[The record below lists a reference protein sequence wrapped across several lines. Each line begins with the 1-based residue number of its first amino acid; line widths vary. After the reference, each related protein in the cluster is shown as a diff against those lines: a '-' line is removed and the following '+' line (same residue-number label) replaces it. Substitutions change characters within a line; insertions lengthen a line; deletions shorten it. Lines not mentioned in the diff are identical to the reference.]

1 MSGNQATY
9 EAPTR
14 IHFLHILYI
23 FFIFKSLHREC
34 HVENTC
40 HGFQIKTIINKAHYN
55 IKQQAIFKHS
65 LIEYLK
71 IISTHTS
78 ALHLSEPQETHITH
92 LALLAPLSAS
102 TRLSV
107 STCLCLPPPASVC
120 LLLSLPAPACLSTC
134 LPQSESPPFLTAAA
148 NFKPLPCSACLC
160 LLLFA
165 SVCSCLL
172 LSADACCSSAA
183 ACCY

>member
-120 LLLSLPAPACLSTC
+120 LLLSLPPPACLSTC
-134 LPQSESPPFLTAAA
+134 LWMPPPA
-148 NFKPLPCSACLC
+148 SACLRLPLTAPC
-160 LLLFA
+160 PCPDHSALPA
-165 SVCSCLL
+165 SHPRPIHTKRLGPL
-172 LSADACCSSAA
+172 R
-183 ACCY
+183 